1 MFYIDIY
8 LKKTNMK
15 IIITESQYNRLFL
28 KEEKEVQFNY
38 DVDTILA
45 FAKLIGL
52 PLKGQNEFLANKALG
67 NKDVLSNIY
76 SIMTSAEA
84 KQNIIDDLE
93 NKGMNGA
100 ESKLHDNI
108 ETIINNFNRY
118 SKKNQLNV
126 DSVLNKI
133 LRK

>member
-1 MFYIDIY
+1 
-8 LKKTNMK
+8 MK

-28 KEEKEVQFNY
+28 NEEKEVQFNY

-52 PLKGQNEFLANKALG
+52 PLKGQNKFLANKALD

-108 ETIINNFNRY
+108 ETIVNNFNKH
-118 SKKNQLNV
+118 SKENQLNIN
-126 DSVLNKI
+126 SVLNKI

>member
-1 MFYIDIY
+1 
-8 LKKTNMK
+8 MK

-28 KEEKEVQFNY
+28 NENKDTQFNF
-38 DVDTILA
+38 DSDTILA

-52 PLKGQNEFLANKALG
+52 PLKGQNKFLADKAID
-67 NKDVLSNIY
+67 NKDVLSKIHG
-76 SIMTSAEA
+76 IMTSAES
-84 KQNIIDDLE
+84 KQNMIDDLE

-108 ETIINNFNRY
+108 ETIVSNFNKY
-118 SKKNQLNV
+118 SKDKQLNL
-126 DSVLNKI
+126 DNVLNKI

>member
-1 MFYIDIY
+1 
-8 LKKTNMK
+8 MK

-28 KEEKEVQFNY
+28 NEEKEVQFKY

-67 NKDVLSNIY
+67 NEDILSNIH
-76 SIMTSAEA
+76 SIMTNVEA
-84 KQNIIDDLE
+84 KQNMIDDLE

-108 ETIINNFNRY
+108 ETIINNFNKH